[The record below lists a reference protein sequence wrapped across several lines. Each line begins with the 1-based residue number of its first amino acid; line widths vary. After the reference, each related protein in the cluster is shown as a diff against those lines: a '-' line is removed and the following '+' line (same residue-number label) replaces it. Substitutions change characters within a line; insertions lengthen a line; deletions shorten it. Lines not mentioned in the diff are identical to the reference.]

1 MSVIVLGPNPLL
13 RIGHRTIVIGRI
25 RSRPQQLLLRPRIK
39 LKVGLPTQ
47 SERSALPV
55 KPFHTCQSCIYREA
69 SASLYHTTHLLIF
82 LRGKLQLPVGERRR
96 RVAHLLERT
105 ICIGLSYLL
114 NIVLAIYDK
123 EVFAG
128 FSSPR
133 GFPRINVVSLVNV
146 YFSVILFL
154 CCSYLLKCKEL

>member
-1 MSVIVLGPNPLL
+1 
-13 RIGHRTIVIGRI
+13 
-25 RSRPQQLLLRPRIK
+25 
-39 LKVGLPTQ
+39 
-47 SERSALPV
+47 
-55 KPFHTCQSCIYREA
+55 
-69 SASLYHTTHLLIF
+69 
-82 LRGKLQLPVGERRR
+82 
-96 RVAHLLERT
+96 VAHLLERT

-123 EVFAG
+123 EVFSR

-133 GFPRINVVSLVNV
+133 GFHRINAVSLVNV

>member
-1 MSVIVLGPNPLL
+1 
-13 RIGHRTIVIGRI
+13 
-25 RSRPQQLLLRPRIK
+25 
-39 LKVGLPTQ
+39 
-47 SERSALPV
+47 
-55 KPFHTCQSCIYREA
+55 
-69 SASLYHTTHLLIF
+69 
-82 LRGKLQLPVGERRR
+82 
-96 RVAHLLERT
+96 VAHLLERT

-146 YFSVILFL
+146 YFSVIFDFISSSELHMYKA
-154 CCSYLLKCKEL
+154 SMKE

>member
-1 MSVIVLGPNPLL
+1 MLGPRPRLPCPRHGYPGYKPGALVTNLGSLSIYVSDHISQECTGCP
-13 RIGHRTIVIGRI
+13 
-25 RSRPQQLLLRPRIK
+25 RSRLGSWPSSRRM
-39 LKVGLPTQ
+39 
-47 SERSALPV
+47 ALAAAC
-55 KPFHTCQSCIYREA
+55 KF
-69 SASLYHTTHLLIF
+69 
-82 LRGKLQLPVGERRR
+82 
-96 RVAHLLERT
+96 
-105 ICIGLSYLL
+105 
-114 NIVLAIYDK
+114 NNK

>member
-1 MSVIVLGPNPLL
+1 MLVIVLGPNPLL

-25 RSRPQQLLLRPRIK
+25 RSRPQQLLLRHKIK

-47 SERSALPV
+47 SERSPLLM

-69 SASLYHTTHLLIF
+69 STSLYHTFTCSFSYEASCNYQLE
-82 LRGKLQLPVGERRR
+82 RGR
-96 RVAHLLERT
+96 RVAHLLGRT

-123 EVFAG
+123 EVFVG

-133 GFPRINVVSLVNV
+133 GFPRIDVVSLVNV

-154 CCSYLLKCKEL
+154 

>member
-1 MSVIVLGPNPLL
+1 MLVIVLGPNPLL
-13 RIGHRTIVIGRI
+13 RIGQRTIVIGRI
-25 RSRPQQLLLRPRIK
+25 RGRPCQWRPFTRASLVYIGRLAPHFITQL
-39 LKVGLPTQ
+39 
-47 SERSALPV
+47 
-55 KPFHTCQSCIYREA
+55 TCSFSYEA
-69 SASLYHTTHLLIF
+69 SCNYQLE
-82 LRGKLQLPVGERRR
+82 RGR

-114 NIVLAIYDK
+114 NIVLAIHDK

-146 YFSVILFL
+146 YFSVILLL

>member
-13 RIGHRTIVIGRI
+13 RIGHRTIVIRRI
-25 RSRPQQLLLRPRIK
+25 RSRPHQLSLRPRNK
-39 LKVGLPTQ
+39 LKVGLPIQ

-55 KPFHTCQSCIYREA
+55 KPLHTCQSCIYREA
-69 SASLYHTTHLLIF
+69 SASLLHTTHLLI
-82 LRGKLQLPVGERRR
+82 LKRQAAIYQLERGR

-133 GFPRINVVSLVNV
+133 GFPRINAVSLVNV

-154 CCSYLLKCKEL
+154 

>member
-1 MSVIVLGPNPLL
+1 VV
-13 RIGHRTIVIGRI
+13 
-25 RSRPQQLLLRPRIK
+25 
-39 LKVGLPTQ
+39 
-47 SERSALPV
+47 
-55 KPFHTCQSCIYREA
+55 
-69 SASLYHTTHLLIF
+69 HLL
-82 LRGKLQLPVGERRR
+82 GS
-96 RVAHLLERT
+96 T

-133 GFPRINVVSLVNV
+133 GFPRINTVSLVNV

-154 CCSYLLKCKEL
+154 

>member
-1 MSVIVLGPNPLL
+1 VV
-13 RIGHRTIVIGRI
+13 
-25 RSRPQQLLLRPRIK
+25 
-39 LKVGLPTQ
+39 
-47 SERSALPV
+47 
-55 KPFHTCQSCIYREA
+55 
-69 SASLYHTTHLLIF
+69 
-82 LRGKLQLPVGERRR
+82 
-96 RVAHLLERT
+96 HLLEQT
-105 ICIGLSYLL
+105 FCIGLSYLD
-114 NIVLAIYDK
+114 IVLTIYDK